1 MAKVYRVDILEDRL
15 RQLAER
21 TPGIQGTVIVSIE
34 GFVVA
39 AYPPAE
45 HGDYHSAHHPTS
57 TPQVAAMAAT
67 LIALGEQT
75 LTRLAQGKVERLMI
89 EGEDGAMIVYPI
101 NRNAA
106 LAAMIDKKAKIGLT
120 LMAVSRTAAALADVL
135 SGTD

>member
-1 MAKVYRVDILEDRL
+1 MVSIYRVDILEDKL
-15 RQLAER
+15 RELTESVS
-21 TPGIQGTVIVSIE
+21 GILGTVIVSYE

-45 HGDYHSAHHPTS
+45 SDTGSYRATN

-75 LTRLAQGKVERLMI
+75 LTRLSQGNIERLLI
-89 EGEDGAMIVYPI
+89 EGDNGAMIVYPI

-106 LAAMIDKKAKIGLT
+106 LAAMVDKQAKLGLT
-120 LMAVSRTAAALADVL
+120 LFAIARAATFFGDIL
-135 SGTD
+135 SGA

>member
-1 MAKVYRVDILEDRL
+1 MARVYRVDILEDRL

-21 TPGIQGTVIVSIE
+21 TAGIQGVVIVSIE

-45 HGDYHSAHHPTS
+45 HGDYHSASHATS

-67 LIALGEQT
+67 LIALSEQT
-75 LTRLAQGKVERLMI
+75 LTRLAQGKIERLMI
-89 EGEDGAMIVYPI
+89 EGEDGAMLVYPV

-120 LMAVSRTAAALADVL
+120 LMAVKRTAAALADVL